1 MKRIVIIYNPR
12 STHHESVQRN
22 VIDKARC
29 LRGVMLAKYEVA
41 DTDVDDN
48 TAKLAK
54 IISDGDF
61 VIAAGG
67 DGTANIALNGII
79 ASGAQKVRLAVLG
92 FGNFNDTARTFGDL
106 KFDDISN
113 SKVAEYYPLECKV
126 NGRHWRY
133 AMCYVT
139 AGMFAEAC
147 AVFDHPKT
155 RKKLKKG
162 GKKIGYSIRSLTK
175 WWMKKHRR
183 NFLPE
188 FSLVDSSDESVQS
201 NGASDYMAINGLSV
215 AKIMKGGKWYE
226 GKENFL
232 SYHGKMTK
240 FFKLIRMMMKSM
252 FKQVP
257 GMESDY
263 DRLVFD
269 KPVKV
274 MLQAE
279 GEYKMLENVE
289 TIEVRKAAQPIYAV
303 VKK

>member
-29 LRGVMLAKYEVA
+29 LRGVMLVKYEVA

-67 DGTANIALNGII
+67 DGTANIALNGVI

-92 FGNFNDTARTFGDL
+92 FGNFNDTARTFGSL

-113 SKVAEYYPLECKV
+113 SKVVEYYPLECRV
-126 NGRHWRY
+126 NGKHWRY

-155 RKKLKKG
+155 RNKLKKG
-162 GKKIGYSIRSLTK
+162 GKKIGYSIRSLAK

-183 NFLPE
+183 KFLPE

-226 GKENFL
+226 ERENFL

-252 FKQVP
+252 FKRVP

-263 DRLVFD
+263 DRLVFE
-269 KPVKV
+269 KPAKV

-289 TIEVRKAAQPIYAV
+289 TIEVRKAAQPVYAV